1 MITAEEARKQ
11 AIEILKNRQIE
22 EISKQIEAAI
32 NRGKFSITVNY
43 VSEATKK
50 ELEDLG
56 YSVDFYAGTYQEES
70 SWDICW

>member
-22 EISKQIEAAI
+22 EIGKQIEAAI
-32 NRGKFSITVNY
+32 NRGEFSITVDY

-56 YSVDFYAGTYQEES
+56 YSVDFYEGTYQKES